1 MKAKVW
7 GCRGSLAAPGPDTIR
22 YGGNTSCLEVRL
34 ESGAVLVLDAGTG
47 IRILGLKLAEE
58 VPKRIDI
65 LLTHLHLDHLE
76 GLGFFT
82 PLWTAESELHIW
94 GPPSPLKSLKDR
106 IATYLSPP
114 LFPVHLSAI
123 PSQPTFHDTPSD
135 EEWELAGVRVAA
147 QPISHPGPTVG
158 YRIEEEGRTL
168 VYMPDHEPALGIGDL
183 RGVSPEWLSGYA
195 AAFGADVLFHD
206 AQYTEEEYGHK
217 VGWGHSS
224 TEHVV
229 TFAQLAKVRRLFMT
243 HHDPL
248 HSDDDLEAVFARAI
262 ELWNGNGAAGSG
274 SHDGE
279 IAMAYE
285 GMEVEV

>member
-1 MKAKVW
+1 VKAKVW
-7 GCRGSLAAPGPDTIR
+7 GCRGSLAAPGPDTVR
-22 YGGNTSCLEVRL
+22 YGGNTSCLEVSL
-34 ESGAVLVLDAGTG
+34 DNGAVLVLDAGTG
-47 IRILGLKLAEE
+47 ARALGLKLAEQA
-58 VPKRIDI
+58 PRRIDV

-82 PLWTAESELHIW
+82 PLWQTASELHIW
-94 GPPSPLKSLKDR
+94 GPASPLKSLEDR

-123 PSQPTFHDTPSD
+123 PSHPTFHDTPED
-135 EEWELAGVRVAA
+135 EEWELAGARLSA
-147 QPISHPGPTVG
+147 QRISHPGPTVG
-158 YRIEEEGRTL
+158 YRIEEADRSL

-183 RGVSPEWLSGYA
+183 RSVAPEWLSGYS

-206 AQYTEEEYGHK
+206 SQYTEEEYNHK

-229 TFAQLAKVRRLFMT
+229 TFAQLTKVRRLFMT

-248 HSDDDLEAVFARAI
+248 HDDDELDAILARAT
-262 ELWNGNGAAGSG
+262 ELWNGNGGG
-274 SHDGE
+274 HDGSE
-279 IAMAYE
+279 ITLAFE
-285 GMEVEV
+285 GMEVDV